1 MQDVSIAV
9 LIIYALTAKGSQT
22 PTSFILA
29 ITPLFPS
36 IPYDTPFSSACFYL
50 NAVTILITF
59 TPQLSA
65 KVLGIISKAYD
76 TNK

>member
-1 MQDVSIAV
+1 MAVFIVYTLTSI
-9 LIIYALTAKGSQT
+9 GSQT
-22 PTSFILA
+22 PTSSMLA